1 MEEDIFSQNFLV
13 FDMNQLRGKQANV
26 NLITDDDLEFTREHF
41 DKPIKHGVVTLD
53 EKIFS
58 IYTNSLLHTRSSF
71 KQYEKSG
78 SLLQQ

>member
-1 MEEDIFSQNFLV
+1 MEVNEDIFSQNLLV
-13 FDMNQLRGKQANV
+13 FDMNQLRGGDSQTNH
-26 NLITDDDLEFTREHF
+26 NLIADDDLEFTREHF

-71 KQYEKSG
+71 K
-78 SLLQQ
+78 